1 MEWIIMGLLVFIVA
15 VILILKS
22 DWQNEKDKILKS
34 QEHISRRNE
43 LTESQQY
50 YIGDKCIG
58 LSARK
63 G

>member
-34 QEHISRRNE
+34 QEHISR
-43 LTESQQY
+43 
-50 YIGDKCIG
+50 
-58 LSARK
+58 
-63 G
+63 